1 MNILA
6 FAASNSRT
14 SINKALVAHAADLL
28 ESGIVENAS
37 VEILDLN
44 DFEMPLFSVDKEKTD
59 GIPEPAHQFY
69 KKIGEADALLIS
81 FAEHNG
87 NYTAAYKNLF
97 DWTSRIDAKVYQG
110 KRAVLLS
117 TSPGGRGGKSVMAAA
132 MGSAPHFAMDVQA
145 SLSVPSF
152 YDNFHMENGT
162 SSNQE
167 LQAELKTAL
176 TAFS

>member
-14 SINKALVAHAADLL
+14 SINKALVTHAADLL
-28 ESGIVENAS
+28 KNDIVPDCS
-37 VEILDLN
+37 VELIDLN
-44 DFEMPLFSVDKEKTD
+44 DFEMPLFSVDKEKSD
-59 GIPEPAHQFY
+59 GIPDAAHQFY
-69 KKIGEADALLIS
+69 KKIGEADALLVS

-110 KRAVLLS
+110 KPAVLLS

-132 MGSAPHFAMDVQA
+132 TGAAPHFAMDVQA

-152 YDNFHMENGT
+152 YDNFDMENGKL
-162 SSNQE
+162 SNQE
-167 LQAELKTAL
+167 VQAELKTAL
-176 TAFS
+176 AAFS